1 MPLRI
6 LLILLLLAPVLAFGE
21 QPVPELR
28 APVTD
33 LTGTLSQEEIQ
44 AIETR
49 IRQLEAEHGSQ
60 IAVLI
65 VDTTRPETIEQYAIR
80 VAEKWKLGRKDVD
93 DGVLLL
99 VALRDHRVRIEVGY
113 GLEGAIPDVTA
124 KRIIEEY
131 ITPAFR
137 RGKFGQGIQN
147 GVELLA
153 RRIEG
158 EPLPPPNPGARRAS
172 SSPLEGFLP
181 IVFFFAIFFGPLVRS
196 IFGRIPGATIAGG
209 LAGGGF
215 WLLSSA
221 LVASLI
227 TGLIVFLVVLLLS
240 SGGRGSFPG
249 TGGRYGGGFGGN
261 WPSGGGIGGGGWS
274 GGGGGFGGGGASGS
288 W

>member
-6 LLILLLLAPVLAFGE
+6 LLVLLLLAPLTGFGE
-21 QPVPELR
+21 QPVPDLR
-28 APVTD
+28 MPVTD
-33 LTGTLSQEEIQ
+33 LTGTLSPADSQ
-44 AIETR
+44 AIESR
-49 IRQLEAEHGSQ
+49 IRQIEAGHGSQ

-65 VDTTRPETIEQYAIR
+65 VDTTHPETIEQYAIR
-80 VAEKWKLGRKDVD
+80 VAENWKLGREGVD

-99 VALRDHRVRIEVGY
+99 VARQDHRIRIEVGY

-137 RGKFGQGIQN
+137 RGEFGQGILA
-147 GVELLA
+147 GVDLLGQ
-153 RRIEG
+153 RIEG
-158 EPLPPPNPGARRAS
+158 EPLPPPQPRSTRNAS
-172 SSPLEGFLP
+172 APLEGFLP

-196 IFGRIPGATIAGG
+196 IFGRIPGAAIAGG

-215 WLLSSA
+215 WLASSA
-221 LVASLI
+221 LAASLI
-227 TGLIVFLVVLLLS
+227 TGLIVFVVVLLFS
-240 SGGRGSFPG
+240 GGGRGSFPG
-249 TGGRYGGGFGGN
+249 AGGGYGGGFGGS
-261 WPSGGGIGGGGWS
+261 WPGGGSIGGGGWS